1 MKYLMV
7 ITLLISTNIHA
18 FVLVC
23 QGGQSIDPSQ
33 RAVYVDC
40 NNKEDIVNTL
50 GAAWQFLRKN
60 GADRWAEDMCW
71 KSYSS
76 AQKLY
81 PMQVHPDFGTK
92 LFNQCNI
99 ATQNYK

>member
-7 ITLLISTNIHA
+7 LTLLISTNIHA

-23 QGGQSIDPSQ
+23 QGVQNTDPSQ

-50 GAAWQFLRKN
+50 GAAWQLLRKN

-71 KSYSS
+71 KPYNS
-76 AQKLY
+76 AQKLH
-81 PMQVHPDFGTK
+81 PMQVNLTFGTA
-92 LFNQCNI
+92 LLYQCNNARMI
-99 ATQNYK
+99 